1 MPNPTP
7 SRRFLRASHELHV
20 PQPHRRRQGEFG
32 TSAAPWP
39 EVTTYL
45 SHLFDRNAGIC
56 PPLPG
61 SLAASCTSNEMK
73 TITIHHATENLMR
86 ASSWIP
92 TATRVLDTL
101 FRPIAAT
108 GPEKIGTNLI
118 SSAAAATERK
128 LARPAE
134 PDRASEERLLCNF
147 LNQLSAGKSE
157 AAPRRSAAEALR
169 SWPSAREVGFPVDVR
184 GRRSER
190 TFRR

>member
-1 MPNPTP
+1 MRTCGASDAGPRKHAG
-7 SRRFLRASHELHV
+7 SRSRPRRAEDHAQA
-20 PQPHRRRQGEFG
+20 PRRAARQSGKLQR
-32 TSAAPWP
+32 TS
-39 EVTTYL
+39 TTQG
-45 SHLFDRNAGIC
+45 NIEAG
-56 PPLPG
+56 LV
-61 SLAASCTSNEMK
+61 LNE
-73 TITIHHATENLMR
+73 N
-86 ASSWIP
+86 
-92 TATRVLDTL
+92 
-101 FRPIAAT
+101 
-108 GPEKIGTNLI
+108 
-118 SSAAAATERK
+118 AATERK